1 MLSRI
6 AGLKVLWTT
15 SLLLMLLVFGLGLN
29 LCVAQSNGDIRVQ
42 FSPSSYEFISNE
54 VIDVKIVVQEYK
66 SGRWSNTA
74 LKSYDFN
81 EDDLSVNNGTLGTL
95 RYGDDAF
102 RESIAHHPTFIRDW
116 YVNNYAKHAQIR
128 FTSPSSGSGNIDL
141 NVRANAFRK
150 RGNQLQTSAFTANYS
165 YINKDLEVQHNT
177 VSFSSDHA
185 AQTVRFHIVDRSNN
199 HDYRVDN
206 FDISDLNFTILDNS
220 DNSTGDRYQ
229 VPGLLTYTGRRETVG
244 RGGRITVHRPKYEFF
259 LPPPRNLKAGL
270 TSGKIKIGLKPGS
283 MSGLADDDINITYT
297 FNYSNPIVAQV
308 DFRVLHPKAYYRNGA
323 GTNPDPELLDLD
335 GESVILGLYWDRHVT
350 GLETSDFEVEIDNTD
365 DNTDNYVTSTASLIQ
380 VPRYPEGFPLDPVP
394 FDEEGDPDP
403 TIPLMS
409 CEFKLLIPA
418 SGSGRLRVYIAENA
432 CDQGNVRTLLKVFSL
447 LEPATESYISYGP

>member
-15 SLLLMLLVFGLGLN
+15 SLLLMLFVLVLGLN

-54 VIDVKIVVQEYK
+54 SIDIQIVVQEYK

-102 RESIAHHPTFIRDW
+102 RDSIKHHPTFIQDW

-128 FTSPSSGSGNIDL
+128 FKSPSSGSGNIDL

-165 YINKDLEVQHNT
+165 YIAKDLEVQNNT
-177 VSFSSDHA
+177 ISFSNDHA
-185 AQTVRFHIVDRSNN
+185 AARVILHIRDRSNN
-199 HDYRVDN
+199 QDYRVDN

-220 DNSTGDRYQ
+220 NNPTDDRYT
-229 VPGLLTYTGRRETVG
+229 VPGPFVYVPYSERIFRGLLRVY
-244 RGGRITVHRPKYEFF
+244 RPKYEFF
-259 LPPPRNLKAGL
+259 LPPPRNLNGGL
-270 TSGKIKIGLKPGS
+270 TSGKIKISLKPGA
-283 MSGLADDDINITYT
+283 MSGLADDDIDITYT
-297 FNYSNPIVAQV
+297 FNYSNPIVAKV
-308 DFRVLHPKAYYRNGA
+308 DFVVLHPKPYYRNGTGA
-323 GTNPDPELLDLD
+323 NPDPEFLDLD

-350 GLETSDFEVEIDNTD
+350 GIETSDFEVEIDNTD

-403 TIPLMS
+403 TMPLMS

-418 SGSGRLRVYIAENA
+418 SGSGRLRVYLKENA
-432 CDQGNVRTLLKVFSL
+432 CDQGNVKTLLKVFSL
-447 LEPATESYISYGP
+447 LEPAAESFISYGP